1 RAPAGSARGAPV
13 PSKGRAPGPPPPPP
27 PPPRSPA
34 HEGQQFAPANRR
46 RAHEGALAR
55 VAGGAVRLPPGL
67 RAVPRLSD
75 WVRIEA
81 PGRVVACTGKVE
93 IGQGILTALRLI
105 VAEELDVD
113 PQQVVVE
120 TAHTGRTPNEG
131 ITAGSMSLETSGA
144 ALRQAAAWLRRL
156 LLERAAAELGVAP
169 ERIAVENGVLTVPGI
184 NRPLDYWQLGA
195 PPPDFEI
202 RQPTAEKSPAT
213 YRWVGVEHALRIDL
227 PAKVRGE
234 PAFVHDLPCDLYAR
248 VVRPPSLHHRLG
260 AIDATIAAPAHLVVN
275 GSFVAVAHPDEY
287 TASRLSERVRSA
299 ATWHAPD
306 LAPMQ
311 GSLAD
316 HLRSNETTPLPL
328 DDGKPTHRPV
338 RDFATTHHA
347 TYSRPFLMHG
357 SLGPSAA
364 WALWQG
370 GRLLVRSS
378 SQGIELL
385 KAMLAKVL
393 GLELE
398 QVEVAHREGAGCY
411 GHNGADDAALDA
423 ALVARAL
430 PDQAILLQWS
440 RADEHRFEPLGPA
453 MQVEL
458 GASTE
463 GGAVSHWRHDVRGF
477 THSGRPAP
485 QRPGVDMLAA
495 WLLDEPF
502 EPSPP
507 QPGRGPESGL
517 HRNALPLYEFPHQ
530 EVVKRLCT
538 AAPLR
543 TSSLRSLGAHCNVFA
558 IESFMDELAQE
569 AEVAPD
575 EFRRRHL
582 AHDPRAL
589 AVLNAAV
596 RLAGGMDGP
605 RGMAIARYKNRQCCA
620 AIVVEVAVSDAAEVL
635 VKRAW
640 IAADAGRVVDR
651 DGLINQLEGGFVQA
665 LSWTLFEEVSF
676 DTQGVADTD
685 WDDYPILRF
694 SDVPHIETTLLD
706 RPEQQPVGAGE
717 ALQGPTSAAVANAI
731 FAATGIRPRDL
742 PFTPANLRR
751 AAAA

>member
-1 RAPAGSARGAPV
+1 M
-13 PSKGRAPGPPPPPP
+13 
-27 PPPRSPA
+27 
-34 HEGQQFAPANRR
+34 N
-46 RAHEGALAR
+46 
-55 VAGGAVRLPPGL
+55 LPPGL
-67 RAVPRLSD
+67 RAFPRLSD

-81 PGRVVACTGKVE
+81 PERVVARTGKVE
-93 IGQGILTALRLI
+93 IGQGVLTALRLI

-113 PQQVVVE
+113 PEQVVIE

-156 LLERAAAELGVAP
+156 LLERAAAELGVDP
-169 ERIAVENGVLTVPGI
+169 ERITAQNGILTAPGI
-184 NRPLDYWQLGA
+184 NRPLDFWQL
-195 PPPDFEI
+195 PPVPRDFEI
-202 RQPTAEKSPAT
+202 RESTAEKRPAD
-213 YRWVGVEHALRIDL
+213 YRWVGVGHASRIDL
-227 PAKVRGE
+227 PAKLRGE
-234 PAFVHDLPCDLYAR
+234 PAFVHDLACDLHAR
-248 VVRPPSLHHRLG
+248 VVRPPSLHHRLD
-260 AIDATIAAPAHLVVN
+260 AFNAKIDAPGHLVVN
-275 GSFVAVAHPDEY
+275 GSFLAVAHPDEY
-287 TASRLSERVRSA
+287 TASRLAERVRA
-299 ATWHAPD
+299 AARW
-306 LAPMQ
+306 LASDVPAMT
-311 GSLAD
+311 GTLAD
-316 HLRSNETTPLPL
+316 HMRSNETAALPL
-328 DDGKPTHRPV
+328 DDGKPTQRPV
-338 RDFATTHHA
+338 RNLPTTHHA

-364 WALWQG
+364 WALWRNDQ
-370 GRLLVRSS
+370 LLVRSS

-393 GLELE
+393 DLEPE
-398 QVEVAHREGAGCY
+398 QVEVAHSEGAGCY

-423 ALVARAL
+423 ALVACAL
-430 PDQAILLQWS
+430 PDQAVLLQWS

-458 GASTE
+458 GASIE

-485 QRPGVDMLAA
+485 GRPGIDMLAA

-517 HRNALPLYEFPHQ
+517 HRNALPLYEFPSQ
-530 EVVKRLCT
+530 EVVKRFC
-538 AAPLR
+538 AASPLR

-558 IESFMDELAQE
+558 IESFMAELAQ
-569 AEVAPD
+569 AAKVPPD

-589 AVLNAAV
+589 AVLDAAV
-596 RLAGGMDGP
+596 DLAGGIDGP

-620 AIVVEVAVSDAAEVL
+620 AVVVEVAVSDAAEVL
-635 VKRAW
+635 VRRAW

-676 DTQGVADTD
+676 DAEGVTDTD

-694 SDVPHIETTLLD
+694 SDVPAIETTLLD
-706 RPEQQPVGAGE
+706 HPEQQPVGAGE
-717 ALQGPTSAAVANAI
+717 AVHGPTTAAVANAI
-731 FAATGIRPRDL
+731 FAATGIRPRHL
-742 PFTPANLRR
+742 PFTPANLRQ
-751 AAAA
+751 AAAS

>member
-1 RAPAGSARGAPV
+1 MS
-13 PSKGRAPGPPPPPP
+13 
-27 PPPRSPA
+27 
-34 HEGQQFAPANRR
+34 
-46 RAHEGALAR
+46 
-55 VAGGAVRLPPGL
+55 LPPGL
-67 RAVPRLSD
+67 RAFPRLSD

-81 PGRVVACTGKVE
+81 PDRVVAHTGKVE
-93 IGQGILTALRLI
+93 VGQGILTALRLI

-113 PQQVVVE
+113 PERVVIE
-120 TAHTGRTPNEG
+120 TAHTVRTPNEG
-131 ITAGSMSLETSGA
+131 ITAGSMSLETSGT

-156 LLERAAAELGVAP
+156 LLERAAAELGVGP
-169 ERIAVENGVLTVPGI
+169 ERITVEDGILTAPGI

-195 PPPDFEI
+195 VPADFELSES
-202 RQPTAEKSPAT
+202 TAEKRPAD
-213 YRWVGVEHALRIDL
+213 YRLVGVGHAPRIDL

-234 PAFVHDLPCDLYAR
+234 PAFVHDLPSDLHAR
-248 VVRPPSLHHRLG
+248 VVRPPSIHHRL
-260 AIDATIAAPAHLVVN
+260 DAIAAEIEPPGHLVVN
-275 GSFVAVAHPDEY
+275 GSFVAVAHPDEF
-287 TASRLSERVRSA
+287 TASRLAERVRSA
-299 ATWHAPD
+299 ARWHAADMP
-306 LAPMQ
+306 AMQ
-311 GSLAD
+311 GTLAD
-316 HLRSNETTPLPL
+316 HMQKSEIAALPL
-328 DDGKPTHRPV
+328 DDGRPTERPV
-338 RDFATTHHA
+338 RDFATNHQA

-370 GRLLVRSS
+370 GRMLVRSS

-398 QVEVAHREGAGCY
+398 QVEVAHSEGAGCY

-430 PDQAILLQWS
+430 PDQAILLQWT

-453 MQVEL
+453 MRVEL
-458 GASTE
+458 GASIE
-463 GGAVSHWRHDVRGF
+463 GGAVSHWRHDVSGF

-495 WLLDEPF
+495 WLIEEPF
-502 EPSPP
+502 EPTPP
-507 QPGRGPESGL
+507 QPGRGAESGL
-517 HRNALPLYEFPHQ
+517 HRNALPLYEFPNQ
-530 EVVKRLCT
+530 EVVKRFCT
-538 AAPLR
+538 ASPLR

-558 IESFMDELAQE
+558 IESFMDELAL
-569 AEVAPD
+569 AAKVAPD

-596 RLAGGMDGP
+596 QLAGGLDGP

-620 AIVVEVAVSDAAEVL
+620 AVVVEVAVTDAAEVL
-635 VKRAW
+635 VRRAW
-640 IAADAGRVVDR
+640 IAADAGRVVDP
-651 DGLINQLEGGFVQA
+651 DGLVNQLEGGFVQA

-676 DTQGVADTD
+676 DTQGVTDSD

-731 FAATGIRPRDL
+731 FAATSIRPRDL

-751 AAAA
+751 AAGS

>member
-1 RAPAGSARGAPV
+1 MS
-13 PSKGRAPGPPPPPP
+13 
-27 PPPRSPA
+27 
-34 HEGQQFAPANRR
+34 
-46 RAHEGALAR
+46 
-55 VAGGAVRLPPGL
+55 LPPGL
-67 RAVPRLSD
+67 RASPRLSD
-75 WVRIEA
+75 WVRLEA
-81 PGRVVACTGKVE
+81 PQRVVASTGKVE

-113 PQQVVVE
+113 PERVTIE

-156 LLERAAAELGVAP
+156 LLERAAAELGVDP

-184 NRPLDYWQLGA
+184 NRPLDYWQLDA
-195 PPPDFEI
+195 VPADFEI
-202 RQPTAEKSPAT
+202 REPTAEKNPAA
-213 YRWVGVEHALRIDL
+213 YRWVGTGHAPRIDL
-227 PAKVRGE
+227 PAKIAGE
-234 PAFVHDLPCDLYAR
+234 PAFVHDLPCDLHAR
-248 VVRPPSLHHRLG
+248 VVRPPSMHHRLD
-260 AIDATIAAPAHLVVN
+260 AIDATIETPGHLVVN

-287 TASRLSERVRSA
+287 TASRLAERVRSA
-299 ATWHAPD
+299 ATWRGGEVPTMTGA
-306 LAPMQ
+306 
-311 GSLAD
+311 LAD
-316 HLRSNETTPLPL
+316 HMRSNETAALPL
-328 DDGKPTHRPV
+328 DDGKPTQRPV
-338 RDFATTHHA
+338 RNLATTHHA
-347 TYSRPFLMHG
+347 SYSRPFLMHG

-364 WALWQG
+364 WALWQNN
-370 GRLLVRSS
+370 RLLVRSS

-393 GLELE
+393 RLEPK
-398 QVEVAHREGAGCY
+398 QVEVAHSEGAGCY

-423 ALVARAL
+423 ALIAQTL
-430 PDQAILLQWS
+430 PGQAILLQWS

-458 GASTE
+458 GASID

-502 EPSPP
+502 ERSPP

-517 HRNALPLYEFPHQ
+517 HRNALPLYEFPNQ
-530 EVVKRLCT
+530 EVVKRFCT
-538 AAPLR
+538 ASPLR

-558 IESFMDELAQE
+558 IESFMDELAQ
-569 AEVAPD
+569 AAKVPPD

-582 AHDPRAL
+582 AHDPKAL

-596 RLAGGMDGP
+596 QLAGGVDGP

-620 AIVVEVAVSDAAEVL
+620 AVVVEVAVSDTAEV
-635 VKRAW
+635 RIEHAW

-651 DGLINQLEGGFVQA
+651 DGLVNQLEGGFVQA

-676 DTQGVADTD
+676 DAQGVTDSD

-694 SDVPHIETTLLD
+694 SDVPPIETTLLD
-706 RPEQQPVGAGE
+706 HPEEQPVGAGE
-717 ALQGPTSAAVANAI
+717 ALHGPTSAAVANAI
-731 FAATGIRPRDL
+731 YAATGIRPRHL
-742 PFTPANLRR
+742 PFTPTNIRQ
-751 AAAA
+751 AAAS

>member
-1 RAPAGSARGAPV
+1 MS
-13 PSKGRAPGPPPPPP
+13 
-27 PPPRSPA
+27 
-34 HEGQQFAPANRR
+34 
-46 RAHEGALAR
+46 
-55 VAGGAVRLPPGL
+55 LPPGL
-67 RAVPRLSD
+67 RAFPRLSD
-75 WVRIEA
+75 WVRLE
-81 PGRVVACTGKVE
+81 PPDRVVAHTGKAE
-93 IGQGILTALRLI
+93 IGQGILTALRLV

-113 PQQVVVE
+113 PAQVAIE
-120 TAHTGRTPNEG
+120 TARTGVTPNEG

-144 ALRQAAAWLRRL
+144 ALRQAAASLRRL
-156 LLERAAAELGVAP
+156 LLERAAAELGVRP
-169 ERIAVENGVLTVPGI
+169 HRIAVENGVLTAPGI
-184 NRPLDYWQLGA
+184 NRPLDYWQLPQVA
-195 PPPDFEI
+195 PDFEI
-202 RQPTAEKSPAT
+202 RESSAEKRPADH
-213 YRWVGVEHALRIDL
+213 RLVGKRHAPRIDL

-234 PAFVHDLPCDLYAR
+234 PAFVHDLPCDLHAR
-248 VVRPPSLHHRLG
+248 VVRPPSMHHRLSV
-260 AIDATIAAPAHLVVN
+260 IAAKIENPGQLVVN
-275 GSFVAVAHPDEY
+275 GSFVAVAHTDEFS
-287 TASRLSERVRSA
+287 ASRLAERVRA
-299 ATWHAPD
+299 AARWRALDVPT
-306 LAPMQ
+306 MS

-316 HLRSNETTPLPL
+316 HMRENETAALPL
-328 DDGKPTHRPV
+328 DDGRPTPRPV
-338 RDFATTHHA
+338 RDLATTHHA

-364 WALWQG
+364 WALWQN

-385 KAMLAKVL
+385 KAMLAKVFD
-393 GLELE
+393 LEPD
-398 QVEVAHREGAGCY
+398 QVEVAHSEGAGCY

-430 PDQAILLQWS
+430 PSQAILLKWS

-458 GASTE
+458 GASIE
-463 GGAVSHWRHDVRGF
+463 GGAVSRWRHDVRGF

-485 QRPGVDMLAA
+485 QRPGVDLLAA

-502 EPSPP
+502 APSPP

-517 HRNALPLYEFPHQ
+517 HRNALPLYEFPSQ
-530 EVVKRLCT
+530 EIVKRLCT

-558 IESFMDELAQE
+558 IESFMDELAH
-569 AEVAPD
+569 ATKVPAD

-596 RLAGGMDGP
+596 QLARGVDGP

-620 AIVVEVAVSDAAEVL
+620 AVVVEVAVSEAAEVV

-651 DGLINQLEGGFVQA
+651 DGLVNQLEGGFVQA

-676 DTQGVADTD
+676 NSQGVTDTD

-694 SDVPHIETTLLD
+694 SDVPRIETTLLD
-706 RPEQQPVGAGE
+706 HPERQPVGAGE

-742 PFTPANLRR
+742 PFTPANLRE